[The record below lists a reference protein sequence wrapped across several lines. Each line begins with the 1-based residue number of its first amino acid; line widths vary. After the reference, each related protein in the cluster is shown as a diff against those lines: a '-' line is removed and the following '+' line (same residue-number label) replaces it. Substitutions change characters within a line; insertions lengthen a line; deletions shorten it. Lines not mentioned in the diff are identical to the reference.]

1 MSWRNQEPRPFGL
14 HSDSVSHKSARP
26 MFKKLLT
33 LSVAVALSACAGI
46 RQTDNQFTAH
56 AECVRIVGIAIPHND
71 QVAARELVPANGK
84 ITDVRSTPAD
94 WTSFEGFFGNLLG
107 FHRTTV
113 SGTK

>member
-1 MSWRNQEPRPFGL
+1 
-14 HSDSVSHKSARP
+14 

-46 RQTDNQFTAH
+46 RQTDNQFTTH

-94 WTSFEGFFGNLLG
+94 WTSFAGFFGNLFG
-107 FHRTTV
+107 FHQTTV